1 MGLTNVLA
9 SDLSKKA
16 VHSTVYNLSAWPV
29 RETLDFIGIIQDFIG
44 RIQDFIGRI
53 QDFNGRIKDLIGR
66 IQDFIGRIRDFIASM
81 ELYENCP
88 LSMRFTRRT
97 TRKNAS
103 CGSEMGR
110 ILN

>member
-53 QDFNGRIKDLIGR
+53 QDFIVS
-66 IQDFIGRIRDFIASM
+66 IQDFIASM
-81 ELYENCP
+81 EH
-88 LSMRFTRRT
+88 
-97 TRKNAS
+97 
-103 CGSEMGR
+103 
-110 ILN
+110 